1 MKKRRM
7 ISVLIVILVFI
18 GLLLF
23 QVANWVPSAF
33 GDIPFEQV
41 IFHVMV
47 PMDGADSAVLDS
59 FVSECLPMPI
69 IVSCILLLL
78 LMISDWKTSVD
89 IKNGELHHKTNCILT
104 VISSICCLI
113 VYVFGITDCIYAV
126 GIDEYWYNVMH
137 PSNIYEKYYVDP
149 SSVNYTFPETKR
161 NLVYIFMES
170 METTY
175 EDTAH
180 GGYFEESLIPE
191 LTELSENNLTFTNGD
206 YSNNGF
212 YAPAMSGWTAAAL
225 VGQTSGVPL
234 NTPAGANSYLS
245 DKSFLPGAY
254 TLGDL
259 LEDNGYQNEIL
270 LGSDAKFGGREYY
283 FNLHGNYKIVDYYS
297 AVKNGW
303 IDKDYYVWWGY
314 EDLKLF
320 EFAKI
325 ELTNLAA
332 SGQPFNFN
340 MLTADTH
347 FVGGYPCEECEDLYG
362 DQYSNVIRCSS
373 KHVTELVQWIQQQDW
388 YANTTIVLAGDHK
401 SMDNDWFK
409 DIEDSG
415 YDRKVY
421 YTIVNPAISPATQNS
436 RTVSTYDLY
445 PTTVASLGI
454 TYDSPRL
461 GLGTNLF
468 TDTPTVVEE
477 IGYKKL
483 NKQTMMHSNYYD
495 KYILYGKSKK

>member
-7 ISVLIVILVFI
+7 ISVLTVILVFI

-23 QVANWVPSAF
+23 QVAKWVPEAF

-41 IFHVMV
+41 LFHIMV

-59 FVSECLPMPI
+59 FVSECLPIPI

-78 LMISDWKTSVD
+78 LIISDWKTSVD
-89 IKNGELHHKTNCILT
+89 IKNGQLQHKTNCILT

-126 GIDEYWYNVMH
+126 GIDQYWYNVMH

-245 DKSFLPGAY
+245 DKSFLPGAH

-297 AVKNGW
+297 AVENGW
-303 IDKDYYVWWGY
+303 IDKDYYKM
-314 EDLKLF
+314 E
-320 EFAKI
+320 
-325 ELTNLAA
+325 
-332 SGQPFNFN
+332 
-340 MLTADTH
+340 
-347 FVGGYPCEECEDLYG
+347 
-362 DQYSNVIRCSS
+362 YS
-373 KHVTELVQWIQQQDW
+373 L
-388 YANTTIVLAGDHK
+388 
-401 SMDNDWFK
+401 
-409 DIEDSG
+409 
-415 YDRKVY
+415 
-421 YTIVNPAISPATQNS
+421 
-436 RTVSTYDLY
+436 
-445 PTTVASLGI
+445 
-454 TYDSPRL
+454 
-461 GLGTNLF
+461 
-468 TDTPTVVEE
+468 
-477 IGYKKL
+477 
-483 NKQTMMHSNYYD
+483 
-495 KYILYGKSKK
+495 